1 MCQRSAMY
9 THHDVSRRQAL
20 LAVAERFA
28 NPALQGIAPYRQA
41 YLALGNDQTQPR
53 PTRVIVQ
60 CDHFQGTEAL
70 APTVPQNGLE
80 LARRQQPLRAA
91 ETVAARGRSG
101 QRQTL
106 LMRWRP
112 LARRALITLR
122 PPTVRMRA
130 RKPCVRARR
139 RLLG

>member
-112 LARRALITLR
+112 WRDGR
-122 PPTVRMRA
+122 
-130 RKPCVRARR
+130 
-139 RLLG
+139 

>member
-1 MCQRSAMY
+1 MGQRSAMY

-41 YLALGNDQTQPR
+41 HLALGNDQTQPR
-53 PTRVIVQ
+53 PT
-60 CDHFQGTEAL
+60 L
-70 APTVPQNGLE
+70 PQNGLE
-80 LARRQQPLRAA
+80 LARRQQPLPAA

-112 LARRALITLR
+112 LARRALRTLR